1 MKAAEGAPALKGKA
15 MWQLGVI
22 KGITMRQLG
31 VIKGIT
37 MRQLGVIKG
46 VICTQGVTV
55 RQLEV
60 IEEVIKGGDQG
71 VIKGPSGVTHLA
83 MEALRRIPSNR
94 PSNRRPSAVT
104 VNPPRT
110 GPPEGEIEESAGSR

>member
-1 MKAAEGAPALKGKA
+1 MKAAEGASALKGEA
-15 MWQLGVI
+15 
-22 KGITMRQLG
+22 MRQLG

-94 PSNRRPSAVT
+94 RPSAVT

>member
-15 MWQLGVI
+15 KWQLGVI
-22 KGITMRQLG
+22 KGITMRQLR
-31 VIKGIT
+31 VKGI
-37 MRQLGVIKG
+37 
-46 VICTQGVTV
+46 ICTQGVTV

-94 PSNRRPSAVT
+94 RPSAVT

-110 GPPEGEIEESAGSR
+110 GPPEGEIEESAGPR

>member
-1 MKAAEGAPALKGKA
+1 MKAAEGAPALKGEA
-15 MWQLGVI
+15 
-22 KGITMRQLG
+22 MRQLG

-60 IEEVIKGGDQG
+60 IKEVIKGAT
-71 VIKGPSGVTHLA
+71 KGPSRVHQGSSEDA
-83 MEALRRIPSNR
+83 PRDGGIEAHPIQ
-94 PSNRRPSAVT
+94 PSAERRDGK
-104 VNPPRT
+104 PPPDGT
-110 GPPEGEIEESAGSR
+110 SRGRD

>member
-1 MKAAEGAPALKGKA
+1 MKAAEGASALKGEA
-15 MWQLGVI
+15 MRQLGVI

-94 PSNRRPSAVT
+94 RPSAVT

-110 GPPEGEIEESAGSR
+110 GPPEGEIEESAGPR